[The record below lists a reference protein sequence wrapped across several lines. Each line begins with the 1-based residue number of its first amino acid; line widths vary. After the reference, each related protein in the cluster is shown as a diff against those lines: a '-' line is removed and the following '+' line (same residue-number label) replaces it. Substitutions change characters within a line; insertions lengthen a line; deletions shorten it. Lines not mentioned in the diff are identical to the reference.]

1 MNLTDFSLR
10 NRTVIIVLS
19 IGALYAGFQSFNSLP
34 RLEDPEFTIKEALV
48 VTPYPGATVYE
59 VEEEVSD
66 ELELAIQK
74 LGKIKRIESRNIP
87 GQSTIT
93 VEMRSTVSSKELP
106 QVWDELRRKVG
117 DAQSKLPPGAGP
129 SLVIDDYSDVYGVFI
144 ALYGDEYSDRELYDV
159 AKMLRREL
167 VLVKDVAKVEL
178 FGVVQEVVYVEFD
191 RERISQIGISPE
203 SISEQLVAEGVV
215 VDAGKVPAGVEYL
228 QIHPD
233 SLIDSSQDLGDILI
247 SKGDQSQVRLRDIAN
262 IERGYQDPA
271 LNKLHMDGHRAIGIG
286 VSTEKGGNVVTMGDG
301 IKKRIQ
307 ELEAEFPLG
316 MDLGVI
322 YMQSDMVTT
331 AIDAFLIN
339 LMEAVLIVIVVL
351 LLFMGLRSG
360 LIIGFVLVL
369 TIAATFIFMGP
380 AGVALERIS
389 LGALIIALGM
399 LVDNAIVIIDGML
412 VRIKDGMDAEEAA
425 REVAGQTS
433 MPLLGATAVAIIAFA
448 AIGLSPD
455 STGEFCRSLFI
466 VIGISLSLSWVTAMT
481 ITPLLGIWFLKPPSE
496 KEKAKNAGKG
506 AYDNA
511 FYNGY
516 KKFLALCIRFRWVTI
531 GVVFGFFALSV
542 YGFQFT
548 DKTFFPASTTPK
560 YRLDVFWSIDQH
572 INETERKVAVI
583 EKGLAELE
591 GVTHVASSIG
601 QGPLR
606 FILTF
611 TPEKEHSGFAQFLV
625 DIEDYTTL
633 QSDIKN
639 AEEYVHRV
647 APDAIAF
654 GRTFDLGPSKPGKIE
669 ARLVGA
675 DVNVL
680 RDLEQQTLAIM
691 KADGDAKGSRGR
703 WFERVKSIHPKLSEE
718 QADAHGITTRSVALA
733 IQSTFEGHSVG
744 VYRERDEVIPV
755 LFRQPTP
762 LRDDVANLRQIP
774 IWSPVAQ
781 RYIPLANVVTG
792 LDTEFIDE
800 VVERRNRKRTL
811 TVVTDPDKDSA
822 PTLWG
827 RLAPKVEALPFP
839 PGYHV
844 EWGGEYESTNDAQ
857 AALFAPIPTF
867 VGIMVL
873 IVVGLFNAIRQ
884 PLVIWLTVP
893 LALIGVTGGLLL
905 FKQPFGFM
913 ALLGFL
919 SLSGMLI
926 KNAIVLVD
934 EMDLQVRS
942 GKPTYDAILDSGV
955 SRLRPVAMAAATT
968 VLGMIP
974 LFTDAFYVAM
984 AVTIVGGLLV
994 ATVLTMIVVPTF
1006 YAIFFRAKKDDTGGS
1021 APTTSVSGEGG
1032 VSTAPPAAA

>member
-1 MNLTDFSLR
+1 MNLTDFALR
-10 NRTVIIVLS
+10 NRTLIVVLTL
-19 IGALYAGFQSFNSLP
+19 GGLYAGFKSFNSLP

-48 VTPYPGATVYE
+48 ITPYPGATPYE

-93 VEMRSTVSSKELP
+93 VEMRSTVKSEELP

-117 DAQSKLPPGAGP
+117 DAQANLPPGAGP
-129 SLVIDDYSDVYGVFI
+129 SIVNDDYSDVFGVFF
-144 ALYGDEYSDRELYDV
+144 AVHGDEYSYRELYDV
-159 AKMLRREL
+159 AKLLRKEL

-178 FGVVQEVVYVEFD
+178 FGVIPEVVYVEFD
-191 RERISQIGISPE
+191 RERLSQIGISPDA
-203 SISEQLVAEGVV
+203 ISEQLVAEGIV
-215 VDAGKVPAGVEYL
+215 VDAGRVTAGEEWL
-228 QIHPD
+228 TIQPD
-233 SLIDSSQDLGDILI
+233 SLIHSSQDLGDILI
-247 SKGDQSQVRLRDIAN
+247 SKGDNSQVRLRDIAS
-262 IERGYQDPA
+262 IERGYKDPA
-271 LNKLHMDGHRAIGIG
+271 RNKLHIDGHSAIGIG
-286 VSTEKGGNVVTMGDG
+286 VSTEKGGNVVTMGKGVKQRLVELDE
-301 IKKRIQ
+301 RI
-307 ELEAEFPLG
+307 PLG
-316 MDLGVI
+316 MALEVI
-322 YMQSDMVTT
+322 YMQSDMVVT
-331 AIDAFLIN
+331 AIDGFLVN
-339 LMEAVLIVIVVL
+339 LAEAVGIVVVVL
-351 LLFMGLRSG
+351 LLFMGLKSG

-380 AGVALERIS
+380 AEVALERIS

-412 VRIKDGMDAEEAA
+412 VRINGGMDPEKAA

-455 STGEFCRSLFI
+455 STGEFCNSLFT

-481 ITPLLGIWFLKPPSE
+481 ITPLLGIWFLKPPKDSVKGE
-496 KEKAKNAGKG
+496 KKDP
-506 AYDNA
+506 YDNA
-511 FYNGY
+511 FYRGY
-516 KKFLALCIRFRWVTI
+516 KGFLAACIKFRWVTVA
-531 GVVFGFFALSV
+531 VVLAMFAVSV
-542 YGFQFT
+542 YAFQFT
-548 DKTFFPASTTPK
+548 DKSFFPSSTTPK
-560 YRLDVFWSIDQH
+560 LRVDVFWPIDQH
-572 INETERKVAVI
+572 IDETEKKVNVI

-591 GVTHVASSIG
+591 GVTHVASAIG

-611 TPEKEHSGFAQFLV
+611 TPEKEHSGFAQFLI
-625 DIEDYTTL
+625 DIEDYSTL
-633 QSDIKN
+633 QRDIQR
-639 AEEYVHRV
+639 AEAYINSV

-669 ARLVGA
+669 ARLVGP
-675 DVNVL
+675 DTNVL
-680 RDLEQQTLAIM
+680 RELEQQALEIF
-691 KADGDAKGSRGR
+691 KADADAKGSRGR
-703 WFERVKSIHPKLSEE
+703 WYERVKVIRPRLSEE
-718 QADAHGITTRSVALA
+718 QADAHGITTRGVAQA
-733 IQSTFEGHSVG
+733 IQGTFQGTGQG

-755 LFRQPTP
+755 LFRQPVPTR
-762 LRDDVANLRQIP
+762 LDVANLNQIP

-792 LDTEFIDE
+792 LETIWSDE

-811 TVVTDPDKDSA
+811 TVVTDPTNDSA

-827 RLAPKVEALPFP
+827 RLAPQVEALPFP

-844 EWGGEYESTNDAQ
+844 EWGGEYESTTDAQ
-857 AALFAPIPTF
+857 TALFAPIPMF
-867 VGIMVL
+867 VSIM
-873 IVVGLFNAIRQ
+873 IVIVIGLFNAIRQ

-893 LALIGVTGGLLL
+893 LALIGVTAGLLL
-905 FKQPFGFM
+905 TDQPFGFM

-934 EMDLQVRS
+934 EIDLQRKQGS
-942 GKPTYDAILDSGV
+942 PTYTAILDAGT

-968 VLGMIP
+968 ILGMIP
-974 LFTDAFYVAM
+974 LFADAFFIAM
-984 AVTIVGGLLV
+984 AVTIVFGLLV
-994 ATVLTMIVVPTF
+994 ATVLTMIVVPTL
-1006 YAIFFRAKKDDTGGS
+1006 YAIFFKAKEAGG
-1021 APTTSVSGEGG
+1021 APATPAASEEGG
-1032 VSTAPPAAA
+1032 VTTAPPAPA

>member
-1 MNLTDFSLR
+1 MNLTDFALR
-10 NRTVIIVLS
+10 NRTLIVVLTL
-19 IGALYAGFQSFNSLP
+19 GGLYAGFKSFNSLP

-48 VTPYPGATVYE
+48 ITPYPGATPYE

-93 VEMRSTVSSKELP
+93 VEMRSTVKSEELP

-117 DAQSKLPPGAGP
+117 DAQANLPPGAGP
-129 SLVIDDYSDVYGVFI
+129 SIVNDDYSDVFGVFF
-144 ALYGDEYSDRELYDV
+144 AVHGDEYSYRELYDV
-159 AKMLRREL
+159 AKLLRKEL

-178 FGVVQEVVYVEFD
+178 FGVIPEVVYVEFD
-191 RERISQIGISPE
+191 RERLSQIGISPDA
-203 SISEQLVAEGVV
+203 ISEQLVAEGIV
-215 VDAGKVPAGVEYL
+215 VDAGRVTAGEEWL
-228 QIHPD
+228 TIQPD
-233 SLIDSSQDLGDILI
+233 SLIHSSQDLGDILI
-247 SKGDQSQVRLRDIAN
+247 SKGDNSQVRLRDIAS
-262 IERGYQDPA
+262 IERGYKDPA
-271 LNKLHMDGHRAIGIG
+271 RNKLHIDGHSAIGIG
-286 VSTEKGGNVVTMGDG
+286 VSTEKGGNVVTMGEGVKQRLVELDE
-301 IKKRIQ
+301 RI
-307 ELEAEFPLG
+307 PLG
-316 MDLGVI
+316 MALEVI
-322 YMQSDMVTT
+322 YMQSDMVVT
-331 AIDAFLIN
+331 AIDGFLVN
-339 LMEAVLIVIVVL
+339 LAEAVGIVVVVL
-351 LLFMGLRSG
+351 LLFMGLKSG

-380 AGVALERIS
+380 AEVALERIS

-412 VRIKDGMDAEEAA
+412 VRINGGMDPEKAA

-455 STGEFCRSLFI
+455 STGEFCNSLFT

-481 ITPLLGIWFLKPPSE
+481 ITPLLGIWFLKPPKDSVKGE
-496 KEKAKNAGKG
+496 KKDP
-506 AYDNA
+506 YDNA
-511 FYNGY
+511 FYRGY
-516 KKFLALCIRFRWVTI
+516 KGFLAACIKFRWVTVA
-531 GVVFGFFALSV
+531 VVLAMFAVSV
-542 YGFQFT
+542 YAFQFT
-548 DKTFFPASTTPK
+548 DKSFFPSSTTPK
-560 YRLDVFWSIDQH
+560 LRVDVFWPIDQH
-572 INETERKVAVI
+572 IDETEKKVNVI

-591 GVTHVASSIG
+591 GVTHVASAIG

-611 TPEKEHSGFAQFLV
+611 TPEKEHSGFAQFLI
-625 DIEDYTTL
+625 DIEDYSTL
-633 QSDIKN
+633 QRDIQR
-639 AEEYVHRV
+639 AEAYINSV

-669 ARLVGA
+669 ARLVGP
-675 DVNVL
+675 DTNVL
-680 RDLEQQTLAIM
+680 RELEQQALEIF
-691 KADGDAKGSRGR
+691 KADADAKGSRGR
-703 WFERVKSIHPKLSEE
+703 WYERVKVIRPRLSEE
-718 QADAHGITTRSVALA
+718 QADAHGITTRGVAQA
-733 IQSTFEGHSVG
+733 IQGTFQGTGQG

-755 LFRQPTP
+755 LFRQPVPTR
-762 LRDDVANLRQIP
+762 LDVANLNQIP

-792 LDTEFIDE
+792 LETIWSDE

-811 TVVTDPDKDSA
+811 TVVTDPTNDSA

-827 RLAPKVEALPFP
+827 RLAPQVEALPFP

-844 EWGGEYESTNDAQ
+844 EWGGEYESTTDAQ
-857 AALFAPIPTF
+857 TALFAPIPMF
-867 VGIMVL
+867 VSIM
-873 IVVGLFNAIRQ
+873 IVIVIGLFNAIRQ

-893 LALIGVTGGLLL
+893 LALIGVTAGLLL
-905 FKQPFGFM
+905 TDQPFGFM

-934 EMDLQVRS
+934 EIDLQRKQGS
-942 GKPTYDAILDSGV
+942 PTYTAILDAGT

-968 VLGMIP
+968 ILGMIP
-974 LFTDAFYVAM
+974 LFADAFFIAM
-984 AVTIVGGLLV
+984 AVTIVFGLLV
-994 ATVLTMIVVPTF
+994 ATVLTMIVVPTL
-1006 YAIFFRAKKDDTGGS
+1006 YAIFFKAKEAGG
-1021 APTTSVSGEGG
+1021 APATPAASEEGG
-1032 VSTAPPAAA
+1032 VTTAPPAPA